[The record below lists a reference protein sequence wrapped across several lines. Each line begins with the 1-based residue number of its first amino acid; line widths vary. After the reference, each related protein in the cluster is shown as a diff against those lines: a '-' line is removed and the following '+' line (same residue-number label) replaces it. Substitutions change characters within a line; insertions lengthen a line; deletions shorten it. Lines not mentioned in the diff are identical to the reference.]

1 VKIFNAFIK
10 IFIWIGAMALIRFL
24 VEYWIATQ
32 RYSLYAITTGLVF
45 FIIVAYFSYKEL
57 KV

>member
-1 VKIFNAFIK
+1 
-10 IFIWIGAMALIRFL
+10 MALIRFL